1 MTDEIL
7 PALADRYFSRNEGQS
22 YRLAVVDTDD
32 NLNQIYTTTGPWSK
46 EDLESF
52 DYAIDLF
59 GSSVFQPPLR
69 PRTVNSFPTVMGP
82 ERGDSGSS
90 GGERGRARG
99 AVESGRVGPGR
110 SNRQFEVPGLQP
122 VDAPLGHHWRLLVKN
137 EAGSLEAAVEQLR
150 LRNLGVS
157 FGVFLVL
164 SAAAFMLVFSAQ
176 RTKKLG
182 KLHMEFA
189 AGVSHEL
196 RTPLAVIRSA
206 AYNLRSGVVRDPQNV
221 EQYGAIVQK
230 EERRLSGIVEQL
242 MAFAETQSGRRHY
255 EIAAVE
261 VADVVDQA
269 LKALVFG
276 DDVEVKIERRI
287 PADLP
292 LALADRVA
300 LSQCL
305 QNLISNAVKYGQQ
318 AGIVELDIEAVADTT
333 KHTVR
338 LTVMD
343 RGSGVPAN
351 DVPHLFDAFYRGS
364 NVSTAT
370 PGNGI
375 GLHLVRKIIESQNG
389 AVSYESRDG
398 GGAAF
403 ILTIPSADSRT

>member
-1 MTDEIL
+1 
-7 PALADRYFSRNEGQS
+7 
-22 YRLAVVDTDD
+22 
-32 NLNQIYTTTGPWSK
+32 
-46 EDLESF
+46 
-52 DYAIDLF
+52 
-59 GSSVFQPPLR
+59 
-69 PRTVNSFPTVMGP
+69 
-82 ERGDSGSS
+82 
-90 GGERGRARG
+90 
-99 AVESGRVGPGR
+99 
-110 SNRQFEVPGLQP
+110 
-122 VDAPLGHHWRLLVKN
+122 
-137 EAGSLEAAVEQLR
+137 
-150 LRNLGVS
+150 VS